1 MQTSDKGIALIKE
14 FEGCKLTA
22 YQDSVGVWTIGYGW
36 TQPVDGKPIRAGMT
50 IKQET
55 AERLLKT
62 GLVSYESDVS
72 RLVKVGMTQG
82 QFDAL
87 VSFTYNLGARSLSTS
102 TLLRKLNAGD
112 YTGAA
117 AEFMWELTT
126 KELCGQGLLC
136 VTDLAVLER
145 WCVAYEFWRR
155 AVKNIASDGLS
166 IFGAMGGKIKNPELT
181 AKKEQESEMSST
193 GSMLGLDPSSRQRLI
208 GLAGQKK
215 TSNPFLKMINSWP
228 GAMAHYPSV
237 MLVMW

>member
-1 MQTSDKGIALIKE
+1 MQTSDKGITLIKQ

-36 TQPVDGKPIRAGMT
+36 TQPVDGKPVRAGMT

-72 RLVKVGMTQG
+72 RLVKVGLTQG

-112 YTGAA
+112 YAGAA
-117 AEFMWELTT
+117 DEFL
-126 KELCGQGLLC
+126 
-136 VTDLAVLER
+136 R
-145 WCVAYEFWRR
+145 WNKA
-155 AVKNIASDGLS
+155 
-166 IFGAMGGKIKNPELT
+166 GGKVLNGLT
-181 AKKEQESEMSST
+181 RRREAERA
-193 GSMLGLDPSSRQRLI
+193 L
-208 GLAGQKK
+208 
-215 TSNPFLKMINSWP
+215 FLS
-228 GAMAHYPSV
+228 
-237 MLVMW
+237 